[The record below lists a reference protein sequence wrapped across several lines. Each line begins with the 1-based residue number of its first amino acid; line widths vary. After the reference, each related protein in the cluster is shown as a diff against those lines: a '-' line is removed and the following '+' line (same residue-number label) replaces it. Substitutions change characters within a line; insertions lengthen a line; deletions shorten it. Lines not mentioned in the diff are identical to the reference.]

1 MANKIF
7 GVAQIPLE
15 SDYIQPVL
23 DEGADPS
30 TAVRFLAG
38 YDGNDYFVYDDSVV
52 TITTGQGDYKVNEL
66 DASDSDDKAIMDAI
80 KPMVIDMKIEKDAVD
95 GDLLTQY
102 STVELMAGI
111 IADDTDIKAAITK
124 STSDKADI
132 ETKYGF

>member
-7 GVAQIPLE
+7 GVAQIPLMD
-15 SDYIQPVL
+15 DYIQPAL
-23 DEGADPS
+23 AEGADPS
-30 TAVRFLAG
+30 TAVKFLAG

-66 DASDSDDKAIMDAI
+66 DASDSDDKAIIDAI
-80 KPMVIDMKIEKDAVD
+80 KPMVADMTLEKDAVD
-95 GDLLTQY
+95 GDLLSQY
-102 STVELMAGI
+102 STIELMAGI

-132 ETKYGF
+132 EAKYGF

>member
-1 MANKIF
+1 M
-7 GVAQIPLE
+7 
-15 SDYIQPVL
+15 
-23 DEGADPS
+23 
-30 TAVRFLAG
+30 
-38 YDGNDYFVYDDSVV
+38 YDDSVV

-66 DASDSDDKAIMDAI
+66 DASDSDDKAIIDAI
-80 KPMVIDMKIEKDAVD
+80 KPLVIDMKIEKDAVD

-132 ETKYGF
+132 EAKYGF